1 MDVITLQIYF
11 ILWSPVP
18 LSLFVKEGW
27 GGWGGGRLSFLNF
40 PKKGEG
46 LKSSR

>member
-27 GGWGGGRLSFLNF
+27 GRVGGGEVEFSKF
-40 PKKGEG
+40 
-46 LKSSR
+46 S

>member
-27 GGWGGGRLSFLNF
+27 GLSFLNF